1 MSVSQAQSATGLS
14 QEVQLLFDLVSM
26 QSVSGNERGA
36 SEIFVHHASAL
47 GFETEIDVMNNA
59 LAHIGADAS
68 DATTH
73 IILLGHIDT
82 VPGDIPVRIENGI
95 LHGRGSVDA
104 KGPLCSMLMAASR
117 AAIPEGVR
125 VSVIGAVGEEAAES
139 VGARHIVQ
147 QFQPDACIIGE
158 PSSWDGVTLGY
169 KGRLIARATC
179 TRTNMHSAGPELSAC
194 DEVIAWWAQVL
205 AFTNGFNEGKS
216 RAFDQIQSTML
227 HMSSTTDGLDQSAAI
242 DAGFRLPV
250 DITPSELNDK
260 LQSFTNELVKV
271 EVRGHELAHATDRND
286 PVVRA
291 LSTSIRANGG
301 IPRPKLKT
309 GTADL
314 NVVAPIWKCPI
325 AAYGPGDSALDH
337 TPIEHQHLDEYA
349 RSIEV
354 LIGAVESLAA
364 EIVTTKISRTNPNLT
379 SPVGFF

>member
-1 MSVSQAQSATGLS
+1 MSVSDSKLS
-14 QEVQLLFDLVSM
+14 PEVQLLFDLVSTP
-26 QSVSGNERGA
+26 SVSENERNA
-36 SEIFVHHASAL
+36 SEVFVRHAAAL
-47 GFETEIDVMNNA
+47 GFETEIDVMSNA
-59 LAHIGADAS
+59 LAHIGADAN

-82 VPGDIPVRIENGI
+82 VPGNIPVRIENGI

-104 KGPLCSMLMAASR
+104 KGPLCAMLMAASR
-117 AAIPEGVR
+117 VQLPQGVR
-125 VSVIGAVGEEAAES
+125 LSVIGAVGEEAAES
-139 VGARHIVQ
+139 VGARHIVK

-169 KGRLIARATC
+169 KGRLIVCASS

-194 DEVIAWWAQVL
+194 DEVVAWWSQVL
-205 AFTNGFNEGKS
+205 NFTSGFNDGKV

-227 HMSSTTDGLDQSAAI
+227 HMSSTTDGLDQSATMN
-242 DAGFRLPV
+242 AGFRLPV
-250 DITPSELNDK
+250 GISPTELSDT
-260 LQSFTNELVKV
+260 LQSFTNDLVTL

-301 IPRPKLKT
+301 TPRPKLKT

-325 AAYGPGDSALDH
+325 AAYGPGDSSLDH
-337 TPIEHQHLDEYA
+337 TPIEHLHLDEYA

-354 LIGAVESLAA
+354 LIGAIESLAS
-364 EIVTTKISRTNPNLT
+364 EIQVSKLT
-379 SPVGFF
+379 QMNSNQMSPSTFF